1 MNQSELKKFDW
12 HLVWT
17 AMGVVFPIMGA
28 IIIGTWTIKSD
39 IHQVEQRLSDKIE
52 DVDSRLTAVEQR
64 LGDKINVLDRRLT
77 AVETVLILQGTPL
90 KALSHNETPKEE

>member
-39 IHQVEQRLSDKIE
+39 IHQVEQRL
-52 DVDSRLTAVEQR
+52 V
-64 LGDKINVLDRRLT
+64 DKINGLDRRLT

-90 KALSHNETPKEE
+90 KALSKNEIPSEE